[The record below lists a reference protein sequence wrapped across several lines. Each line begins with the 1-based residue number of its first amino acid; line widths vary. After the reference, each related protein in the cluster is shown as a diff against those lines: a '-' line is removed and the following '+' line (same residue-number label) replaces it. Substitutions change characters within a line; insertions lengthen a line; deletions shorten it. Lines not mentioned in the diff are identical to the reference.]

1 MVFMVIILKV
11 LKTIP
16 WEKVDIEVM
25 TIESNHF
32 GEVSSGSDREI
43 QDFLE
48 SKGYVLFHTVGIDQV
63 YIRKDLYEGK
73 YKPDMEKLEQFYRD
87 ERKNC
92 RIFTNQEKF
101 FNLINEVYP
110 PPFSN
115 KLSNS
120 MEGKV

>member
-1 MVFMVIILKV
+1 
-11 LKTIP
+11 
-16 WEKVDIEVM
+16 M

-32 GEVSSGSDREI
+32 GEVTNGGESEI
-43 QDFLE
+43 QKFLE
-48 SKGYVLFHTVGIDQV
+48 SKGYVYFHMVGIDQV

-73 YKPDMEKLEQFYRD
+73 YKPDMKKLEQFYKE

-101 FNLINEVYP
+101 FNLLNEVFP

-115 KLSNS
+115 KLSSS
-120 MEGKV
+120 MEGKLDW